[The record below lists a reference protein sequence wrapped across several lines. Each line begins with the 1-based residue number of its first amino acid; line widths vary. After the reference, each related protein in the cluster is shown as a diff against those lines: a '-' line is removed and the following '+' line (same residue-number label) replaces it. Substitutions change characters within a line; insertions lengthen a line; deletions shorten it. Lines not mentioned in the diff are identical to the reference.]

1 MLLTSEQNEHV
12 WFLHQAVLPYFPMCS
27 MSNIILN
34 KICNKKVTLLLSTV
48 TESQL
53 SVTWDTA
60 KTRRYQQQIPTYPP
74 I

>member
-1 MLLTSEQNEHV
+1 
-12 WFLHQAVLPYFPMCS
+12 MCS

-48 TESQL
+48 TEPQL
-53 SVTWDTA
+53 SVIWDTA
-60 KTRRYQQQIPTYPP
+60 KTKRYQQQIPTYPP